1 MQKPFLFPASRLSWL
16 WALPPLLLATALTV
30 PLLDVDAFNGD
41 EPVSLI
47 AAGIIRSGPLSLV
60 DAWSSVSPQQ
70 ALGWPT
76 LLAIWGRLVG
86 WSELAVRALPL
97 FFGMLALAWVYRTGR
112 DLLAP
117 RAGLFAAMLLGAS
130 VFFLAY
136 MIHARAFTLVVLCTA
151 LSIWSYWRVALHPR
165 PPGRGAQ
172 AGLLLGSIGL
182 LYVHYYCA
190 LFLPALGLFHLF
202 LVPKNRRWWQPVFLL
217 VLAALLAMLQLP
229 GFLQGLDKTVS
240 NEALHNKALSATALI
255 SRFVRSLT
263 NGLVDPSP
271 PFSELLLFALLLALV
286 IVTLWFL
293 RSGKRAGAIW
303 LLVFAS
309 TTLLSLV
316 IAINEMFK
324 IIGPTRIRYLMP
336 LWPLVALLVA
346 AALWRLARRYRRLVA
361 VLLALW
367 LFLGAWLTVA
377 TDFRYELGFFFS
389 GNYHRMHRVMQE
401 RLAETDF
408 IVFDKLAVRE
418 NRDYFYFKMLGL
430 PMEIVSRHWDDP
442 YQNVRPVHVAYPYL
456 SFLYPS
462 EDRMGYADLPQALGR
477 VLCERDL
484 DEWGF
489 TLERYA
495 LHSVE
500 NCPDRAVRLAFDSDI
515 QLTAP
520 EITLLDGLLRL
531 DAHFRSADETLL
543 ARYSLAVH
551 VFEAESG
558 ERVAQGDVGV
568 GPGAIVPLRSEI
580 DVSALPPGDYE
591 VRVALYDWQTGVR
604 LPARDT
610 ETNEVGDMH
619 TLHHFRLG

>member
-1 MQKPFLFPASRLSWL
+1 MQKPCRNPASRLSWI
-16 WALPPLLLATALTV
+16 WALLPLLLAAVLAV

-47 AAGIIRSGPLSLV
+47 AAGVIRAGPLSLV
-60 DAWSSVSPQQ
+60 DVSENTAPQQ

-86 WSELAVRALPL
+86 WSEVAVRALPL

-112 DLLAP
+112 DLIAP
-117 RAGLFAAMLLGAS
+117 RAGLIAALLLSAS
-130 VFFLAY
+130 VFFIAY

-182 LYVHYYCA
+182 LYAHYYCA
-190 LFLPALGLFHLF
+190 LFLPALGLFHLLF
-202 LVPKNRRWWQPVFLL
+202 VPKNRRWWQPVLLL

-229 GFLQGLDKTVS
+229 GFLQGLDKTIS

-271 PFSELLLFALLLALV
+271 PFSELLLLALPLALV

-293 RSGKRAGAIW
+293 HSGKRAGAIW

-316 IAINEMFK
+316 IVINEVLK
-324 IIGPTRIRYLMP
+324 TIGPTRIRYLMP
-336 LWPLVALLVA
+336 LWPLTVLLPGA
-346 AALWRLARRYRRLVA
+346 GLWRLARRYRRLVA
-361 VLLALW
+361 VLLVLW
-367 LFLGAWLTVA
+367 LVPGAWLTVA
-377 TDFRYELGFFFS
+377 TGFRYELGFFSS
-389 GNYHRMHRVMQE
+389 GNYHRMHRILQG
-401 RLAETDF
+401 RLPETDL
-408 IVFDKLAVRE
+408 IIFDKLAVPE
-418 NRDYFYFKMLGL
+418 NRRFFYFKMLGL

-456 SFLYPS
+456 WFLYPS
-462 EDRMGYADLPQALGR
+462 ANRKGYADLPQALGR

-500 NCPDRAVRLAFDSDI
+500 NCPDSPVRLEYDNDI
-515 QLTAP
+515 RLTAP

-531 DAHFRSADETLL
+531 DAHFRSADDYLL
-543 ARYSLAVH
+543 SYYSLAVH
-551 VFEAESG
+551 VIDQSG
-558 ERVAQGDVGV
+558 ERVAQGDTGV

-580 DVSALPPGDYE
+580 DISTLPSGDYE
-591 VRVALYDWQTGVR
+591 LRVALYDWQTGAR
-604 LPARDT
+604 LSSRDT
-610 ETNEVGDMH
+610 ETNEVGNMH
-619 TLHHFRLG
+619 TLQRFRLG